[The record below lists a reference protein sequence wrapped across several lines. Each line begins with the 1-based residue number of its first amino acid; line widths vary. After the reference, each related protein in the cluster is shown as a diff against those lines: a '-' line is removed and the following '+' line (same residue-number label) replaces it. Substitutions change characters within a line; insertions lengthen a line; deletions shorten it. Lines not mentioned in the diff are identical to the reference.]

1 MKSVTHFPPPSTIAA
16 VGLATADSRRP
27 SSYTHSNRISIPP
40 PQICVDV
47 SDPPLPR
54 SASSRATVA
63 ASSSDLLFQLK
74 LLPTC
79 SCGLGDSELQK
90 PGGRKRWRS
99 SSQLFVHIDELDL
112 KIKKYLRG
120 EDASFEDLKDRNLK
134 HQLSVREELYGNATK
149 AAAKTEKVSNKA
161 QPKWGHLKE
170 LHRIL
175 KSMEESL
182 TNGNVFQID
191 FGNSVTATVYASDK
205 SSSCFLTN
213 ANTTT
218 DATVSF
224 RGRTYVVPAWSS
236 LLPNCQNEE
245 YNKAKVNVQTSVMVK
260 VSNKAEDEPM
270 SLNWT
275 WRAENV
281 DHALLAKVNASES
294 AHELI
299 DQKDAADDA
308 SDYLWYITR
317 LQLDQDDLV
326 WSDDMSLRINGS
338 GQRSHWATY
347 GIHNDKFETKLKLQ
361 PGKNTI
367 SLLRHSLGK

>member
-1 MKSVTHFPPPSTIAA
+1 
-16 VGLATADSRRP
+16 
-27 SSYTHSNRISIPP
+27 
-40 PQICVDV
+40 
-47 SDPPLPR
+47 
-54 SASSRATVA
+54 
-63 ASSSDLLFQLK
+63 
-74 LLPTC
+74 
-79 SCGLGDSELQK
+79 
-90 PGGRKRWRS
+90 
-99 SSQLFVHIDELDL
+99 
-112 KIKKYLRG
+112 
-120 EDASFEDLKDRNLK
+120 
-134 HQLSVREELYGNATK
+134 
-149 AAAKTEKVSNKA
+149 
-161 QPKWGHLKE
+161 
-170 LHRIL
+170 
-175 KSMEESL
+175 MEESL

-338 GQRSHWATY
+338 GQHPCIRSHWATY
-347 GIHNDKFETKLKLQ
+347 GIHNDKKGDETIIKYISQHKWLYTVGFHGGDHKFFSSDSLFASPSKWESQSLPTNRIQLSRLLWGQTLLWWTCKVWAKAMLRLTAITSAASGRVTWPAKMVAAMTHAIIAANMMTQNVFTIVESPLKD
-361 PGKNTI
+361 GKVLTVNKRNEKKGESEKRYYDSKT
-367 SLLRHSLGK
+367 H

>member
-1 MKSVTHFPPPSTIAA
+1 
-16 VGLATADSRRP
+16 
-27 SSYTHSNRISIPP
+27 
-40 PQICVDV
+40 
-47 SDPPLPR
+47 
-54 SASSRATVA
+54 
-63 ASSSDLLFQLK
+63 
-74 LLPTC
+74 
-79 SCGLGDSELQK
+79 
-90 PGGRKRWRS
+90 
-99 SSQLFVHIDELDL
+99 
-112 KIKKYLRG
+112 
-120 EDASFEDLKDRNLK
+120 
-134 HQLSVREELYGNATK
+134 
-149 AAAKTEKVSNKA
+149 
-161 QPKWGHLKE
+161 
-170 LHRIL
+170 
-175 KSMEESL
+175 MEESL

-338 GQRSHWATY
+338 GQRPCIRQWTTY
-347 GIHNDKFETKLKLQ
+347 WV
-361 PGKNTI
+361 
-367 SLLRHSLGK
+367 SLGHLWNSQ